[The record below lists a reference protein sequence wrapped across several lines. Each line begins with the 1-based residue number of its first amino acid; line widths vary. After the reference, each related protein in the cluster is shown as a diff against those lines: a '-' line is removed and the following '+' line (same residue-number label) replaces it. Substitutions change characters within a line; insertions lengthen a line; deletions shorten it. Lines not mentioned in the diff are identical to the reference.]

1 MSFHGTLEKLHNFAR
16 QNLVEITN
24 GMERRE
30 VEIMAPVG
38 SYESLMAAIQGGA
51 GSIYFGVENLN
62 MRSRSSNNFNIEDLR
77 KIVKIA
83 TENKVKT
90 YLTMNVEIFDGEIDK
105 MNEVLI
111 AAKETGVSAV
121 IAADIS
127 VIQFARSINL
137 EVHISTQ
144 VNITNIEAVKF
155 YSNFADVVVLARE
168 MNLGRV
174 WEISNQIKEQDVRGP
189 NGGLVKIEMFAHGAL
204 CMAISGK
211 CYLSLHEMNSSANRG
226 ACLQTC
232 RRAYTVTDK
241 ETGAELEIDNEYI
254 MSPKDLKTIHF
265 LNKILDS
272 GVSVLK
278 IEGRAR
284 SPEYVK
290 TVVECYREAVDAYFE
305 NTFNEEKIKNWDERL
320 SSVFNR
326 GFWDGY
332 YLGQRLGEWSHNY
345 GSRATRRKLY
355 IGKVT
360 NYFKNIGVAE
370 FKLETNNL
378 KIGDEIVVT
387 GPTTGVYQG
396 EVSEIRFDL
405 KPVEEGFKGQ
415 RISVPANTILRR
427 ADKLYKMIDAK
438 EVKERR

>member
-1 MSFHGTLEKLHNFAR
+1 
-16 QNLVEITN
+16 
-24 GMERRE
+24 MERRE
-30 VEIMAPVG
+30 IEIMAPVG

-51 GSIYFGVENLN
+51 GSVYFGVENLN
-62 MRSRSSNNFNIEDLR
+62 MRSRSSNNFNLDDLR
-77 KIVKIA
+77 NIVRIA
-83 TENKVKT
+83 TQNKVKT
-90 YLTMNVEIFDGEIDK
+90 YLTMNVEIFDGELDK
-105 MNEVLI
+105 MHEVLNT
-111 AAKETGVSAV
+111 AKEAGVSAV
-121 IAADIS
+121 IAADVS
-127 VIQFARSINL
+127 VIQYARSIDL

-144 VNITNIEAVKF
+144 VNITNIETVKF
-155 YSNFADVVVLARE
+155 YANFADVVVLARE

-174 WEISNQIKEQDVRGP
+174 WEISNQITEQDIKGP
-189 NGGLVKIEMFAHGAL
+189 SGELVKIEMFVHGAL
-204 CMAISGK
+204 CMATSGK

-232 RRAYTVTDK
+232 RRAYIVTDK
-241 ETGAELEIDNEYI
+241 ETGAEIEIDNEYI

-265 LNKILDS
+265 LNKILDA

-290 TVVECYREAVDAYFE
+290 TVVQCYREAVDAYFDKSFTDIKIE
-305 NTFNEEKIKNWDERL
+305 NWNERL
-320 SSVFNR
+320 ASVFNR

-345 GSRATRRKLY
+345 GSRATKRKLY
-355 IGKVT
+355 IGKIT
-360 NYFKNIGVAE
+360 NYFKKIGVAE

-378 KIGDEIVVT
+378 KAGDEIIVT

-396 EVSEIRFDL
+396 KIKEIRFEL
-405 KPVEEGFKGQ
+405 NPVEEGLKGQ
-415 RISVPANTILRR
+415 RISVPVDTVLRR
-427 ADKLYKMIDAK
+427 ADKLFKVVDAK

>member
-1 MSFHGTLEKLHNFAR
+1 
-16 QNLVEITN
+16 
-24 GMERRE
+24 MERRD

-51 GSIYFGVENLN
+51 GSVYFGVENLN
-62 MRSRSSNNFNIEDLR
+62 MRSRSSNNFNLDDLR

-90 YLTMNVEIFDGEIDK
+90 YLTMNVEIFDGELDK
-105 MNEVLI
+105 MHEVI
-111 AAKETGVSAV
+111 DAAKEAGVSAV
-121 IAADIS
+121 IAADVS
-127 VIQFARSINL
+127 VIQYARSIDL

-174 WEISNQIKEQDVRGP
+174 WEISDQIKKQNITGP
-189 NGGLVKIEMFAHGAL
+189 SGELIKIEMFVHGAL
-204 CMAISGK
+204 CMATSGK

-265 LNKILDS
+265 LNKILDA

-290 TVVECYREAVDAYFE
+290 TVAQCYREAVDAYFDE
-305 NTFNEEKIKNWDERL
+305 AFTDEKVEDWNNRL
-320 SSVFNR
+320 QTVFNR

-332 YLGQRLGEWSHNY
+332 YLGQRLGEWSKNY
-345 GSRATRRKLY
+345 GSRASKRKLY
-355 IGKVT
+355 IGKCT
-360 NYFKNIGVAE
+360 NYFKKIGVAE
-370 FKLETNNL
+370 FKLETKNL
-378 KIGDEIVVT
+378 KVGDEIIIT
-387 GPTTGVYQG
+387 GPTTGVYQTN
-396 EVSEIRFDL
+396 VREIRFDL
-405 KPVEEGFKGQ
+405 EPVQEGLKGQ
-415 RISVPANTILRR
+415 RISVPIDNVTRR
-427 ADKLYKMIDAK
+427 ADKLFKVVDAS
-438 EVKERR
+438 EVKERK

>member
-1 MSFHGTLEKLHNFAR
+1 
-16 QNLVEITN
+16 
-24 GMERRE
+24 MERRN

-51 GSIYFGVENLN
+51 GSVYFGIEHLN
-62 MRSRSSNNFNIEDLR
+62 MRSRSSNNFSLDDLK
-77 KIVKIA
+77 KIVGIA
-83 TENKVKT
+83 SKKKVKT
-90 YLTMNVEIFDGEIDK
+90 YLTLNVEIFDGEIQL
-105 MNEVLI
+105 MNEVVF
-111 AAKETGVSAV
+111 AAKQAGVSAV

-127 VIQFARSINL
+127 VIQYARSIGL

-155 YSNFADVVVLARE
+155 YSMFADVVVLARE

-174 WEISNQIKEQDVRGP
+174 TEISEQIKTEQIKGP
-189 NGGLVKIEMFAHGAL
+189 AGELMRIEMFVHGAL
-204 CMAISGK
+204 CMATSGK

-226 ACLQTC
+226 ACLQSC

-241 ETGAELEIDNEYI
+241 ETGAELDVENEYI

-265 LNKILDS
+265 LNKVLDA

-284 SPEYVK
+284 SAEYVK
-290 TVVECYREAVDAYFE
+290 TTVECYREAVDAYFE
-305 NTFNEEKIKNWDERL
+305 NDFTEDRIEDWNKRL
-320 SSVFNR
+320 ASVFNR

-332 YLGQRLGEWSHNY
+332 YLGQRLGEWSSNY
-345 GSRATRRKLY
+345 GSLATKRKLY
-355 IGKVT
+355 IGKCT
-360 NYFKNIGVAE
+360 NYFNKIQVAE

-378 KIGDEIVVT
+378 KIGDEIVIS
-387 GPTTGVYQG
+387 GPTTGIVQTI
-396 EVSEIRFDL
+396 VTEIRVDL
-405 KPVEEGFKGQ
+405 NAVEEAKKGEK
-415 RISVPANTILRR
+415 ISIKTDTKIRR

-438 EVKERR
+438 EVKERK

>member
-1 MSFHGTLEKLHNFAR
+1 
-16 QNLVEITN
+16 
-24 GMERRE
+24 MERRD

-51 GSIYFGVENLN
+51 GSVYFGVEHLN
-62 MRSRSSNNFNIEDLR
+62 MRSRSANNFTLDDLR
-77 KIVKIA
+77 KIVEIA
-83 TENKVKT
+83 SVYKVKT
-90 YLTMNVEIFDGEIDK
+90 YLTLNVEIFDGE
-105 MNEVLI
+105 MQQMHGVLD
-111 AAKETGVSAV
+111 AAKEAGVSAV

-127 VIQFARSINL
+127 VIQYARSINL
-137 EVHISTQ
+137 EVHVSTQ
-144 VNITNIEAVKF
+144 VNITNVEAVKF
-155 YSNFADVVVLARE
+155 YSNFADVMVLARE

-174 WEISNQIKEQDVRGP
+174 WEISNQIKEQEIKGP
-189 NGGLVKIEMFAHGAL
+189 NGELVKIEMFVHGAL
-204 CMAISGK
+204 CMATSGK

-265 LNKILDS
+265 LNKILDA

-284 SPEYVK
+284 SAEYVK
-290 TVVECYREAVDAYFE
+290 TVVQCYREAVDAYFDESFTDEKVE
-305 NTFNEEKIKNWDERL
+305 NWNERL
-320 SSVFNR
+320 ASVFNR

-345 GSRATRRKLY
+345 GSRATKRKLY

-360 NYFKNIGVAE
+360 NYFKKIGVAE
-370 FKLETNNL
+370 FKLETNSL
-378 KIGDEIVVT
+378 KVGEEIIVT

-396 EVSEIRFDL
+396 EISEIRFEL
-405 KPVEEGFKGQ
+405 ESVQEGLKGQ
-415 RISVPANTILRR
+415 RISVPVDTILRR
-427 ADKLYKMIDAK
+427 ADKLFKVVDAK
-438 EVKERR
+438 EVRERR